1 MSDHELHL
9 GSDPSDLRHDVTGL
23 DKRAAERVLQ
33 AGDHIGNDAQES
45 AAPHNPWHSDPAGF
59 VPVPQF
65 DVRSDPAKAGV
76 GFVAKEAF
84 GDTAG
89 PLPYP
94 PVSTSPRRSDPQG
107 PELPVR
113 ATQALQWHNGRG
125 DTITDLA
132 QFDWEYAS
140 NMPNVELRTI
150 HAHLMEGIAKARQEM
165 RVRGMVVDF

>member
-1 MSDHELHL
+1 MSEHDLHHEMHT
-9 GSDPSDLRHDVTGL
+9 GSDPSDLRHSKRPEML
-23 DKRAAERVLQ
+23 DN
-33 AGDHIGNDAQES
+33 GDHVGNDTQEP
-45 AAPHNPWHSDPAGF
+45 AAPRNPWHNDPENF

-76 GFVAKEAF
+76 GFV
-84 GDTAG
+84 
-89 PLPYP
+89 
-94 PVSTSPRRSDPQG
+94 PQ
-107 PELPVR
+107 ETFPVR